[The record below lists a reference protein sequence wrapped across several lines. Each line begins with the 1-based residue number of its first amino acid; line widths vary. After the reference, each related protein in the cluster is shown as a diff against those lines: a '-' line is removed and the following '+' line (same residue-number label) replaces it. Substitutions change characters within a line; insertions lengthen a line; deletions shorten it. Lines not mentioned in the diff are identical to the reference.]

1 MKYNTVFMYDTYTY
15 YMCNYHML
23 AHGQIDQP
31 GMHDLHGTR
40 ISKLPYALLKC
51 KCDDCENFDLLL

>member
-23 AHGQIDQP
+23 AHGHIDQP
-31 GMHDLHGTR
+31 GMHGLHGTR
-40 ISKLPYALLKC
+40 ISKLPYAL
-51 KCDDCENFDLLL
+51 